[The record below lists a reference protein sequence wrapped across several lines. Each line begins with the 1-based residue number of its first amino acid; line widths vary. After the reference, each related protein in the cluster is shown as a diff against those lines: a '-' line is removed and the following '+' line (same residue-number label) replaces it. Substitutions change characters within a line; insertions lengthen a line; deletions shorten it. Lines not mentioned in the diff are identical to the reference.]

1 MEARKYVIVVTAI
14 IAEVGAFLIA
24 GLVFYGLKL
33 RYGWT
38 VALFFLLESIVWTTP
53 LETLGISTGSYTY
66 SAFAGSLFPGY
77 PGYFVWIGIVPL
89 WIEMGWFIVS
99 ASSFMIFHD
108 VLLPIFRTVAAA
120 LVAGLFAVDLYLLID
135 PVASSNRMWVWLGPS
150 LSIIG
155 IPLYNYVGWFL
166 MIFLY
171 DVIIWNT
178 VISFRQIKVLSAV
191 EKRLFSIKD
200 TVSSVSLS
208 KRATGFLFRML
219 IFEIIAIFLIK
230 IDFYGALTIGSYSS

>member
-1 MEARKYVIVVTAI
+1 MIVATAI
-14 IAEVGAFLIA
+14 IGEVGAFLIA

-38 VALFFLLESIVWTTP
+38 VALFFLLGSIAWTTP

-66 SAFAGSLFPGY
+66 SAFANTLFPGY
-77 PGYFVWIGIVPL
+77 RGYFVWIGIVPL

-108 VLLPIFRTVAAA
+108 VFQKKSKTLVA
-120 LVAGLFAVDLYLLID
+120 VFAGLFAVDLDLMID
-135 PVASSNRMWVWLGPS
+135 PIASSNKMWIWIGPS
-150 LSIIG
+150 MSLMG

-171 DVIIWNT
+171 DIIIWNT
-178 VISFRQIKVLSAV
+178 IIAFRQIRVLSAI
-191 EKRLFSIKD
+191 ERKLLRITE
-200 TVSSVSLS
+200 TVTSASLGQTL
-208 KRATGFLFRML
+208 RGFVFRMV
-219 IFEIIAIFLIK
+219 IFEIFAIFVIK
-230 IDFYGALTIGSYSS
+230 IASVVL

>member
-1 MEARKYVIVVTAI
+1 MIVVITAI
-14 IAEVGAFLIA
+14 IAELGAFLIA
-24 GLVFYGLKL
+24 GFVFYGLKL
-33 RYGWT
+33 RYGLT
-38 VALFFLLESIVWTTP
+38 VALFFLLGSIVWTTP

-66 SAFAGSLFPGY
+66 SAFAGSLYAGY

-108 VLLPIFRTVAAA
+108 VLLPKSRTVAVAV
-120 LVAGLFAVDLYLLID
+120 VAGLFAVNLDLLID
-135 PVASSNRMWVWLGPS
+135 PVASSNKMWEWLGPS
-150 LSIIG
+150 LNIIG

-171 DVIIWNT
+171 DIIIWNT
-178 VISFRQIKVLSAV
+178 IITFKQIKILSAI

-200 TVSSVSLS
+200 TVSSVSLG

-219 IFEIIAIFLIK
+219 VFEIVAIFLIK
-230 IDFYGALTIGSYSS
+230 LASMVL

>member
-1 MEARKYVIVVTAI
+1 MNVALAI
-14 IAEVGAFLIA
+14 IAELGAFLIA
-24 GLVFYGLKL
+24 GLVFYGLKK

-38 VALFFLLESIVWTTP
+38 VASFFLLGSILWTTP

-99 ASSFMIFHD
+99 ASSFVVFHD
-108 VLLPIFRTVAAA
+108 VLLPRSRAVAAA
-120 LVAGLFAVDLYLLID
+120 LFAGLFAVDLDLMID
-135 PVASSNRMWVWLGPS
+135 PVASSNRLWVWLGPS
-150 LSIIG
+150 LSFMG

-171 DVIIWNT
+171 DIIIWNT
-178 VISFRQIKVLSAV
+178 VIAFRQLKVLSAV
-191 EKRLFSIKD
+191 ERRLFSIKESF
-200 TVSSVSLS
+200 SSASLR
-208 KRATGFLFRML
+208 KRATSFVFRIL
-219 IFEIIAIFLIK
+219 VFEVVAIFLIK
-230 IDFYGALTIGSYSS
+230 IASVVL

>member
-1 MEARKYVIVVTAI
+1 MV
-14 IAEVGAFLIA
+14 AELGAFLIA

-38 VALFFLLESIVWTTP
+38 VASFFLLGSIAWTTP

-108 VLLPIFRTVAAA
+108 VLLPRSKTISAA
-120 LVAGLFAVDLYLLID
+120 LLAGLFAVELDLMID
-135 PVASSNRMWVWLGPS
+135 PIASSNRLWIWIGPS
-150 LSIIG
+150 MSLMG
-155 IPLYNYVGWFL
+155 IPLYNYVGWFV
-166 MIFLY
+166 MIFFY

-178 VISFRQIKVLSAV
+178 VIGFKQMKILSVV
-191 EKRLFSIKD
+191 ERKLFSIKE
-200 TVSSVSLS
+200 TVVSVSLS
-208 KRATGFLFRML
+208 KRAAGFLFRL
-219 IFEIIAIFLIK
+219 LVFEVLAIFLIK
-230 IDFYGALTIGSYSS
+230 LASVVL

>member
-1 MEARKYVIVVTAI
+1 MIVITAVV
-14 IAEVGAFLIA
+14 AELGAFLIA

-38 VALFFLLESIVWTTP
+38 VASFFLLGSIAWTTP

-108 VLLPIFRTVAAA
+108 VLLPRSKTISAA
-120 LVAGLFAVDLYLLID
+120 LLAGLFAVELDLMID
-135 PVASSNRMWVWLGPS
+135 PIASSNRLWIWIGPS
-150 LSIIG
+150 MSLMG
-155 IPLYNYVGWFL
+155 IPLYNYVGWFV
-166 MIFLY
+166 MIFFY

-178 VISFRQIKVLSAV
+178 VIGFKQMKILSVV
-191 EKRLFSIKD
+191 ERKLFSIKE
-200 TVSSVSLS
+200 TVVSVSLS
-208 KRATGFLFRML
+208 KRAAGFLFRL
-219 IFEIIAIFLIK
+219 LVFEVLAIFLIK
-230 IDFYGALTIGSYSS
+230 LASVVL

>member
-1 MEARKYVIVVTAI
+1 MIVVIAV
-14 IAEVGAFLIA
+14 IAELGAFLIA
-24 GLVFYGLKL
+24 GLVFYGLKK

-38 VALFFLLESIVWTTP
+38 VASFFLLGSILWTTP

-77 PGYFVWIGIVPL
+77 AGYFVWIGIVPL

-99 ASSFMIFHD
+99 ASSFVLFHD
-108 VLLPIFRTVAAA
+108 VLLPRSRTLAAA
-120 LVAGLFAVDLYLLID
+120 LFAGLFAVDLDLMID
-135 PVASSNRMWVWLGPS
+135 PVASSNRLWIWIGPS
-150 LSIIG
+150 LSFMG

-171 DVIIWNT
+171 DIIIWNT
-178 VISFRQIKVLSAV
+178 VIAFRQIKVLSAV

-200 TVSSVSLS
+200 SFSAVSLRKKVS
-208 KRATGFLFRML
+208 GFLFRIL
-219 IFEIIAIFLIK
+219 IFEVVAIFLIK
-230 IDFYGALTIGSYSS
+230 IASMVL

>member
-1 MEARKYVIVVTAI
+1 MTIVLTALI
-14 IAEVGAFLIA
+14 GEIGAFLIA
-24 GLVFYGLKL
+24 GVVFYGLKI

-38 VALFFLLESIVWTTP
+38 VALFFLLGSIVWTTP

-66 SAFAGSLFPGY
+66 SAFAGSLFRGY
-77 PGYFVWIGIVPL
+77 PGYFLWIGIVPL

-99 ASSFMIFHD
+99 ASSFMIFHE
-108 VLLPIFRTVAAA
+108 VLLPKSRTVAAA
-120 LVAGLFAVDLYLLID
+120 LVAGLFAVNLDLLID
-135 PVASSNRMWVWLGPS
+135 PVASSNRMWVWLGSS
-150 LSIIG
+150 LNIMG

-178 VISFRQIKVLSAV
+178 VITFKQIKVLSLV
-191 EKRLFSIKD
+191 EKRLFSIND
-200 TVSSVSLS
+200 TVSSVSLG
-208 KRATGFLFRML
+208 KRASGFLFRML

-230 IDFYGALTIGSYSS
+230 IASMIL